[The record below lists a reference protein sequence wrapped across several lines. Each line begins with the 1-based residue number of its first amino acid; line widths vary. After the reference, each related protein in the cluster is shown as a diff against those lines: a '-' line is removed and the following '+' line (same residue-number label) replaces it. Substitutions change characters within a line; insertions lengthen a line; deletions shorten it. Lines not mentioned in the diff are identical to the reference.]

1 MIPIE
6 LEALKPEMVILEED
20 SYGNNVYVV
29 RSEPYLD
36 EDMLKVEC
44 EDVLTK
50 EITPLGYHP
59 EFPGYAPTLF
69 QILPSAG

>member
-1 MIPIE
+1 MYPIK
-6 LEALKPEMVILEED
+6 LEDLKPNMVIMEED

-29 RSEPYLD
+29 KSEPYKDKNCLVVD
-36 EDMLKVEC
+36 C

-50 EITPLGYHP
+50 EIVCLGYDP
-59 EFPGYAPTLF
+59 ERPAYSPDLF